1 MFPSRLA
8 GVSFALIFAVACGSD
23 YSPSPTTPSPTTPS
37 PTPAPAPGGVTSPVS
52 IQAGAESLADRAY
65 APAELN
71 VAVGTTITWTND
83 DTEGHTTDSD
93 APGWNSGII
102 PPRGTFSVTLQ
113 TAGTFP
119 YHCSIHPGMV
129 GTVIVR

>member
-1 MFPSRLA
+1 MFSLRLT
-8 GVSFALIFAVACGSD
+8 GVSFALIIAVACGSD
-23 YSPSPTTPSPTTPS
+23 YSAPPTTPS
-37 PTPAPAPGGVTSPVS
+37 PTPAPAPTSGGPTSTVA
-52 IQAGAESLADRAY
+52 IQAGAEALGNRAY

-71 VAVGTTITWTND
+71 VAVGTSVTWTNND
-83 DTEGHTTDSD
+83 SGSHTADSD

-102 PPRGTFSVTLQ
+102 PPRGTFSVTFQ

-129 GTVIVR
+129 GRVTVR